1 MKKIYGFTILMI
13 SLLLIAGGCQEDE
26 KIVLQQPDSFVLNV
40 PKYSSG
46 VYDLKTAGLVE
57 FSTNQPNYGFTAAT
71 LYSVQLSLTKD
82 FAEFVDVPGSYDKV
96 RFQVP
101 AEDIALALVSL
112 HKAEVQED
120 YPTDPH
126 PLYVRLAATIDG
138 SRLAPVYSNVIEL
151 PRVQGYF
158 ALEPVQLPEEM
169 YIIGNVAGNWD
180 WNNATEMVPVYGTPG
195 KFWYMQ
201 YLGQTDGDKGDNAQ
215 IKFNYAKAWNGNEL
229 GYGQVT
235 FGDESV
241 TLAAPSDEGGNIKIG
256 NPGWY
261 IVVVTTSLDGRDYK
275 FQVDFFKPE
284 AYIKGGAIGD
294 KWDNLPEFM
303 FEVPDLSLGADADFV
318 SPQFTTDGEIRANIQ
333 LPGQEWW
340 HTEFLVFDGVFV
352 PRGTGG
358 DQERIQGQA
367 GQRLYINFTKRTGK
381 IE

>member
-1 MKKIYGFTILMI
+1 MKKIYGFTIFLI
-13 SLLLIAGGCQEDE
+13 SLLFMAGCQEDE
-26 KIVLQQPDSFVLNV
+26 KIVIQQPDSFVLNI

-46 VYDLKTAGLVE
+46 VYDLKNAGLVE
-57 FSTNQPNYGFTAAT
+57 FSTNQPDYGFTAAT
-71 LYSVQLSLTKD
+71 RYSVQLSLTKD
-82 FAEFVDVPGSYDKV
+82 FAEFIDVPGSHDKV
-96 RFQVP
+96 RFYVP

-112 HKAEVQED
+112 HKAEVEED

-126 PLYVRLAATIDG
+126 PLFVRVAATIAD

-151 PRVQGYF
+151 PRVLGYF

-180 WNNATEMVPVYGTPG
+180 WNNATEMVPVYGAPG

-201 YLGQTDGDKGDNAQ
+201 YLGQTDGNEGDNAQ

-229 GYGQVT
+229 GHGQVT

-275 FQVDFFKPE
+275 FQVDFLKPE
-284 AYIKGGAIGD
+284 AYIKGQIIGD

-303 FEVPDLSLGADADFV
+303 FEVPDLSLGADADFI
-318 SPQFTTDGEIRANIQ
+318 SPAFTNDGEIRANIQ

-340 HTEFLVFDGVFV
+340 HTEFLVFNGLFV

-358 DQERIQGQA
+358 DQDRIQGQA

>member
-1 MKKIYGFTILMI
+1 MKKIYGFTIFLI
-13 SLLLIAGGCQEDE
+13 SLLFMAGCQEDE
-26 KIVLQQPDSFVLNV
+26 KIVIQQPDSFVLNI

-46 VYDLKTAGLVE
+46 VYDLKNAGLVE
-57 FSTNQPNYGFTAAT
+57 FSTNQPDYGFTAAT
-71 LYSVQLSLTKD
+71 RYSVQLSLTKN
-82 FAEFVDVPGSYDKV
+82 FAEFIDVPGSHDKV
-96 RFQVP
+96 RFYVP

-126 PLYVRLAATIDG
+126 PLYVRLAATIAD

-151 PRVQGYF
+151 PRVLGYF

-201 YLGQTDGDKGDNAQ
+201 YLGQTDGNEGDNAQ
-215 IKFNYAKAWNGNEL
+215 IKFNYAKAWNGNER
-229 GYGQVT
+229 GFGQVT

-275 FQVDFFKPE
+275 FKVDFFKPE

-303 FEVPDLSLGADADFV
+303 FEVPDLSLGADADFI
-318 SPQFTTDGEIRANIQ
+318 SPAFTTDGEIRANIQ
-333 LPGQEWW
+333 LPDQEWW
-340 HTEFLVFDGVFV
+340 HTEFLVFDGLFV

-358 DQERIQGQA
+358 DQDRIQGQA

>member
-1 MKKIYGFTILMI
+1 MKKIYGFTIFLI
-13 SLLLIAGGCQEDE
+13 SLLFMAGCQEDE
-26 KIVLQQPDSFVLNV
+26 KIVIQQPDSFVLNI

-46 VYDLKTAGLVE
+46 VYDLKNAGLVE
-57 FSTNQPNYGFTAAT
+57 FSTNQPDYGFTAAT
-71 LYSVQLSLTKD
+71 RYSVQLSLTKS
-82 FAEFVDVPGSYDKV
+82 FAEFIDVPGSHDKV
-96 RFQVP
+96 RFRVP
-101 AEDIALALVSL
+101 AEEIALALVSL

-126 PLYVRLAATIDG
+126 PLFVRLAATIAD

-151 PRVQGYF
+151 PRVLGYF

-180 WNNATEMVPVYGTPG
+180 WNNATEMVPVYGAPG

-201 YLGQTDGDKGDNAQ
+201 YLGQTDGNEGDNAQ
-215 IKFNYAKAWNGNEL
+215 IKFNYAKAWNGNER
-229 GYGQVT
+229 GFGQVA

-303 FEVPDLSLGADADFV
+303 FEVPDLSLGADADFI
-318 SPQFTTDGEIRANIQ
+318 SPAFTTDGEIRANIQ
-333 LPGQEWW
+333 LPDQEWW
-340 HTEFLVFDGVFV
+340 HTEFLVFDGLFV

-358 DQERIQGQA
+358 DQDRIQGQA

>member
-1 MKKIYGFTILMI
+1 MKKIYGFTIFLI
-13 SLLLIAGGCQEDE
+13 SLLFMAGCQEDE
-26 KIVLQQPDSFVLNV
+26 KIVIQQPDSFVLNI

-46 VYDLKTAGLVE
+46 VYDLKNAGLVE
-57 FSTNQPNYGFTAAT
+57 FSTNQPDYGFTAAT
-71 LYSVQLSLTKD
+71 RYSVQLSLTKN
-82 FAEFVDVPGSYDKV
+82 FAEFIDVPGSHDKV
-96 RFQVP
+96 RFYVP

-126 PLYVRLAATIDG
+126 PLYVRLAATIAD

-151 PRVQGYF
+151 PRVLGYF

-201 YLGQTDGDKGDNAQ
+201 YLGQTDGNEGDNAQ
-215 IKFNYAKAWNGNEL
+215 IKFNYAKAWNGNER
-229 GYGQVT
+229 GFGQVT

-275 FQVDFFKPE
+275 FQVDFLKPE
-284 AYIKGGAIGD
+284 AYIKGQIIGD

-303 FEVPDLSLGADADFV
+303 FEVPDLSLGADADFI
-318 SPQFTTDGEIRANIQ
+318 SPAFTNDGEIRANIQ

-340 HTEFLVFDGVFV
+340 HTEFLVFNGLFV

-358 DQERIQGQA
+358 DQDRIQGQA